1 MLEVRYKRDKD
12 VRIHCK
18 QSSSH
23 TNNVN
28 MELPFLWQY
37 DNYMYLKL
45 IKPTNHILNNNNTQG
60 CLQNKERR
68 MSNCLSCS

>member
-12 VRIHCK
+12 ERIHCK

-28 MELPFLWQY
+28 MELPFLRQN

-45 IKPTNHILNNNNTQG
+45 IPTNHILNNNNTQV
-60 CLQNKERR
+60 CLQNKE
-68 MSNCLSCS
+68 